1 MPKPNKHAAPSC
13 LGCTIIAVLGI
24 ITGFIMSNALVV
36 LTALLPT
43 AIYGAYR
50 IDGKY
55 KRWLAI
61 AVLALLVLE
70 IVFITTN
77 VKLDLA
83 AGIGLTEKYR
93 LGVEI
98 PLADIKIIGPIIMT
112 VLSMVLFIRTSE
124 SYSRWLSAVVL
135 VATVA
140 AMYILDPTIYSR
152 MLRFGI

>member
-1 MPKPNKHAAPSC
+1 
-13 LGCTIIAVLGI
+13 
-24 ITGFIMSNALVV
+24 MSNALVV

-43 AIYGAYR
+43 ALYEACR

-70 IVFITTN
+70 IVFIMAN

-98 PLADIKIIGPIIMT
+98 PLADIKIIGPIIMA